1 MASSQQVRPSRQLM
15 KGLAATELDRTAIM
29 VKSGDLWE
37 IRFWNR
43 VTGDG
48 PIGPRLTRGD
58 EYPDIPA
65 RAAERDEAEA
75 HRVKWQEWLDNQPA
89 RKFKKR

>member
-1 MASSQQVRPSRQLM
+1 MR
-15 KGLAATELDRTAIM
+15 GLAATNLDRTAII
-29 VKSGDLWE
+29 VKCGSLWE

-58 EYPDIPA
+58 ELPDIPA

>member
-1 MASSQQVRPSRQLM
+1 M
-15 KGLAATELDRTAIM
+15 KGLTATNLDRTAII
-29 VKSGDLWE
+29 VKCGDLWE

-65 RAAERDEAEA
+65 RAAERAEAEA
-75 HRVKWQEWLDNQPA
+75 YREKWQEWLDSQQP
-89 RKFKKR
+89 RKLKKR

>member
-1 MASSQQVRPSRQLM
+1 M
-15 KGLAATELDRTAIM
+15 KGLAATELDRTAII
-29 VKSGDLWE
+29 VKCGDIWE
-37 IRFWNR
+37 VRFWNR

-58 EYPDIPA
+58 NLPDIPA
-65 RAAERDEAEA
+65 RSAERDEAEA
-75 HRVKWQEWLDNQPA
+75 HRERWQEWLDNQPA

>member
-1 MASSQQVRPSRQLM
+1 M
-15 KGLAATELDRTAIM
+15 KGLPATNLDRTAII
-29 VKSGDLWE
+29 VKCGDLWE

-43 VTGDG
+43 VTGCG

-58 EYPDIPA
+58 EFPDIPA

-75 HRVKWQEWLDNQPA
+75 YRVKWQEWLDNQPA

>member
-1 MASSQQVRPSRQLM
+1 M
-15 KGLAATELDRTAIM
+15 KGLAATNLDRTAII
-29 VKSGDLWE
+29 VKCGDLWE

-43 VTGDG
+43 VTGCG

-58 EYPDIPA
+58 EFPDIPA

-75 HRVKWQEWLDNQPA
+75 YRVKWQKWLDNQPA